1 MKRWA
6 ILLCGLAAFA
16 AILLAAYFALAHHM
30 YTVGID
36 VNLKA
41 VGVAGAGLVVAGV
54 LVTATLRLVH
64 RKRG

>member
-6 ILLCGLAAFA
+6 ILMCGLAAFA
-16 AILLAAYFALAHHM
+16 SLLFAAYFEWTHHM
-30 YTVGID
+30 YTVGMD

-54 LVTATLRLVH
+54 LVIATLRLVH
-64 RKRG
+64 RRRG